1 MYIPNSIPNSIKI
14 KICSS
19 IGSPGGGGGCPPGP
33 SGSGGPCAKVV
44 MIPKRYNITKISL
57 FATVFIYLR
66 KSIFL
71 FKKIIFC

>member
-19 IGSPGGGGGCPPGP
+19 IGSPGGGGGGP
-33 SGSGGPCAKVV
+33 CGSGSGGVCEKVV
-44 MIPKRYNITKISL
+44 MIPKRYNITKIGL